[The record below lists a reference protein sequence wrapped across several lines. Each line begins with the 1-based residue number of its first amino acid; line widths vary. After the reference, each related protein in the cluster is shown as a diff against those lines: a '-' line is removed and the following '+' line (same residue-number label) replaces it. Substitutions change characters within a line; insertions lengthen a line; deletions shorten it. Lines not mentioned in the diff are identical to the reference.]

1 MGAEYTFE
9 VHPLKGR
16 IASIWLAVKK
26 LFSALNRRTVPF
38 SANTGFYSIVLL
50 LSFTILSHTLKAQ
63 QPVEASWTLQQS
75 DAGTYSEGI
84 SATAFSS
91 GSGLIAFRHDSEN
104 GAMSCGWNSKSLDT
118 ADYYQYTITPE
129 EGKTLTITDI
139 NMDVN
144 LDRVNMRF
152 AVHYSTDNFRRQ
164 SIAIGNSVYVG
175 MKSSRDLHIST
186 QITVSYPQTLS
197 IRVYGWSAPNPAVNF
212 FNSNVV
218 ISGHFEEEEEKELA
232 EVKEEFVPEVEVKE
246 ELIPE
251 TQTPEEGEIQAGNL
265 EEPLADMGAADQP
278 NQPQIEGQNT
288 GGREGERG
296 GDVFDTPGPYTWT
309 CSPGMTSVTV
319 ECWGGGGRG
328 GVRTS
333 GLNVG
338 SAGGGGGAYSR
349 SVINVTSGESYDVH
363 VGAGSSSTSAG
374 GDSWFNT
381 TSTILAK
388 GGSSVADNSNNSGIG
403 GQGSQGIGTIKYN
416 GGYGARGDDSYG
428 GGGGSSAGSTQVGNF
443 TNTTTVQRP
452 GAIAPFNGGSGGQG
466 ANSSTTGQNGVNPGG
481 GGGGGYRGGSTKDPG
496 SGANGQVIITYCEIY
511 NIQPAG
517 PICSGTSTQI
527 KLSGSESGVNYQLR
541 RNGTP
546 IGPAV
551 PGNGSLITFENQSLA
566 GAYTIIATHA
576 TLGCQSIMNGTL
588 TFTQSPDVALGTIP
602 SVCRGTTSTTLSY
615 SVTEGNPTRYMI
627 DWDNA
632 ANGQGFTDVPI
643 TTTLPA
649 SPISITVPAGAA
661 PGTYNGTIKVRDN
674 NGCEGNTHN
683 ISITIHPNPTIT
695 LGPNPSVCQGATTAN
710 LTYSAT
716 TGNPDRYSI
725 DYNPIAETAG
735 FNDQTNALLSISP
748 INLIVPASAPAGTY
762 QGTLTVRN
770 STTGCISADYPVTIT
785 INPNVVVNAGGAQEV
800 CSTTASV
807 NISGSVSGGATTGTW
822 TSSGTGT
829 FANPNALST
838 TYTFSA
844 GDITAGSVTL
854 TLTSEDPNGPC
865 PAVSDFLVVTIRP
878 VATVNA
884 GPDQHKCE
892 SSPAVTLAGVIGGGA
907 TSVVW
912 SGGSGS
918 FNPNNTTLNATY
930 TPTVAEINSG
940 TVTLTLTTNDPAG
953 PCNAVS
959 DQVVIFFDDAAT
971 VNAGPDKSVCAN
983 APSVTLGGSIG
994 GSADN
999 ATWSGGSGTYNP
1011 NNATLNAVYTP
1022 SATEI
1027 TNGSVTLT
1035 LTTNDPIGLCG
1046 PVSDQMIITINPL
1059 PVANAGTDRSIYRG
1073 QSTTIG
1079 STAVAG
1085 NTYHWTASPADGTL
1099 NPNVAMPVVSPLV
1112 TTTYTLTVT
1121 SAAGCTST
1129 DQVIV
1134 TVTDNISISKSMTI
1148 VPLKPGDPVQY
1159 TIIYENNNGANQ
1171 PALNVEIKD
1180 YLPPTALFTYTSS
1193 NPVPTTNSGGVL
1205 TWNFA
1210 TLPVGTYSIII
1221 NGICG
1226 SIGNPNWP
1234 TYNPA
1239 TYYIMTGGGSET
1251 LSNNASVQNA
1261 STPAPIYI
1269 SAPVDKTV
1277 QQYCGPDL
1285 QPNSVNGY
1293 IKSATPT
1300 YIYYSF
1306 TITNNGNI
1314 SDKFD
1319 LTATGTILTFQVENL
1334 NGQPLSTTPWLAPGE
1349 SLPFLLKVS
1358 ISGGTPPDQTSL
1370 AQLKAKSFVC
1380 GTEVVSNITTYIYGG
1395 NIPGDA
1401 CNLQITKTSS
1411 ANPVTVGNNFTYT
1424 ITVTNSGDPAQETV
1438 IEDALPP
1445 EVNYVSSAWSVT
1457 EIGATVT
1464 LTYLPLTHTLRG
1476 VYKFNPKNQLNNGKL
1491 IRITIVV
1498 TPNCDAVPSIT
1509 NNAKVTSS
1517 TADLNMDNNAVSITT
1532 NVLSN
1537 LPTPT
1542 INPPA
1547 PVICSGSTVTLTA
1560 SGAPAGHGYKWY
1572 DIDGNLVST
1581 INPFTTDA
1589 LTANTTF
1596 YAAIYEIA
1604 NPDCESPQTPI
1615 NISVLT
1621 VDDVTDP
1628 VDAVVCEGETVSFSV
1643 TATGTGTLSYKWQV
1657 DTGSGF
1663 TDVVNNAIYS
1673 GANSQ
1678 TLTITGALLSM
1689 DGYQYRCMVQS
1700 GTCGYSVISNAAT
1713 LTINPK
1719 PSITPENTDQSVC
1732 INTPITNIIYN
1743 VSGTYSSVSVLGL
1756 PTGVTYSQTGNTIT
1770 ISGIPTTAGVFIF
1783 TVTATGICPP
1793 DATATGTITVNPDA
1807 TIQLTSAIGTDN
1819 QSLCTNNPITP
1830 ITYLI
1835 GGSSTGA
1842 YVTGL
1847 PAGVTGQYSGGVF
1860 TITGTPTVTGTYN
1873 YTVYTTG
1880 ECEQT
1885 STSGTITLFAVPAV
1899 TPSDVVGICPGALS
1913 FTLPYTAT
1921 GNPNTYNIIIG
1932 TPAFPGFVPI
1942 INATLTSSPLTI
1954 PLPSVVVEGTYQFF
1968 ITVSSSEGCTSSPM
1982 PFNVTFED
1990 VIIPVAK
1997 CKPYTAFLDENGIAI
2012 ISPDDVNNNST
2023 DNCGIESI
2031 TVSPNTFT
2039 CNNVGNNTVTLT
2051 VTDYYG
2057 NSSTCTAL
2065 VTVVDNIGP
2074 MAHCKNITVD
2084 LDENGIATI
2093 TPEMVNDA
2101 STDNCGISFM
2111 TVNPD
2116 TFDCSN
2122 QGANTVTLTVTDE
2135 NGNSSACTATV
2146 TIRDNVQPVA
2156 LCKDYTITLNPST
2169 GTATLV
2175 PANIDNGSYDNCG
2188 GVTLSLSGQTTY
2200 DCGDFNAGIPI
2211 PVTLIVTDESGNQ
2224 STCTANVMVESTL
2237 EITQMYLDICGARFN
2252 STVIGGSGGYHY
2264 YWDATDP
2271 INNGRKPF
2279 ANCVLFCAGQS
2290 THTSSNPWLY
2300 TWLPDGTYYT
2310 TLTVTDSRGCRVTE
2324 ELTFN
2329 TTGTNKIIEDS
2340 EACEGETVTYTVG
2353 TLEWWNYEFDWT
2365 WEGCTRISG
2374 GGVDDKFITVIW
2386 DQGPGNYQI
2395 SALVDPQIFG
2405 LCLEIDIYNVT
2416 VHPMP
2421 VPIFNSYA
2429 DNICPQSTQTYT
2441 LTQTYTSHIWTVTGG
2456 TITAGGNP
2464 GQNFV
2469 TVHWGNG
2476 PTGTVSVEVTNTFDC
2491 SASSQITINIFDNED
2506 PTIACPAPVTVNAV
2520 YNQCYATGVNLG
2532 TPITNDN
2539 CGIALVTNNA
2549 LIQFPVGTSIVTWTV
2564 TDYAGRTATC
2574 NQSVTVIDNQYPTV
2588 LTQDITVYLGVDG
2601 TVIITETDIDDGS
2614 YDNCGID
2621 DMALS
2626 QYTFDCSNIGEN
2638 EVELTVTD
2646 LGGLQSTGTAT
2657 VTVIDN
2663 IPPTISQ
2670 CPILRTIEGC
2680 SAFDIIDPPYATIL
2694 TNTTYEIFNITN
2706 QGIVTDNCPLNI
2718 TVQYI
2723 DEITSTTPCSI
2734 TVERKWRISD
2744 GVNFDECIQ
2753 TVIINDSQPPQLTG
2767 ILPGGHL
2774 DNTCI
2779 SEVPPAPTVTEISAL
2794 YTDNCKTPTVI
2805 PDETSI
2811 TGTSCSWTATYNYI
2825 VTDGCNETIAS
2836 VIYTGDDTEEP
2847 VITGTIPTTPI
2858 AGCSATDIPTA
2869 LTTVTAL
2876 EALGI
2881 TISDNCTPDANLV
2894 VTSSDA
2900 APSGNCPITIVR
2912 TYTITDACSNASTIT
2927 QTFEIDD
2934 QINPEITCPVAGTQP
2949 VIVNT
2954 GNAYTHNAP
2963 PNWDATATDNCG
2975 VQSLV
2980 AMLSGDTDSGPHTTL
2995 NGVVFNQGTTTVTW
3009 TATDACGN
3017 TSTCTFEVFVEGSAD
3032 ISVVKTVSPV
3042 GAVVPGQTLTYTV
3055 VVTNLG
3061 PAAAPLIELFDNMPP
3076 QVDLISWTLN
3086 GVTQSLPYSGYC
3098 DLTNLALGDSQT
3110 VTFTVKVKCST
3121 INSIAN
3127 TATVALQPPLSDL
3140 NDANNSSTVT
3150 NSIGNFLQVTA
3161 SIIPGDC
3168 QSNGEIDIT
3177 VTGGTPFTPPPSY
3190 TYFWTAIDG
3199 GPVPAGQQTN
3209 EDLSGLP
3216 SGTYH
3221 VVPTDANGCTVEGE
3235 WTVTSEDTEDPTFT
3249 PPTAQSFCVENIFSA
3264 VYDGVPGFNADIL
3277 PDPLFTPPFPSD
3289 WRRPDWYIL
3298 NADNTPSFDLD
3309 IDDILDNCCSEEEL
3323 LEGLTWVIHYDE
3335 DLVPPQ
3341 ADLNGTGQPSTYDA
3355 DNDGIVDEIILWGT
3369 PDNVDLIH
3377 TITYTLTDCNG
3388 NEANSVTVN
3397 ITIKPRPDVDKQP

>member
-50 LSFTILSHTLKAQ
+50 LSFTFLSHSLMAQ
-63 QPVEASWTLQQS
+63 QPVEASWSLQRS
-75 DAGTYSEGI
+75 GEGTYSKGI

-91 GSGLIAFRHDSEN
+91 GSGLIAFRHDDEN

-118 ADYYQYTITPE
+118 ADYYQYSITPE

-139 NMDVN
+139 NMEVN

-164 SIAIGNSVYVG
+164 STAIGNSVYVG

-186 QITVSYPQTLS
+186 QITVSYPQTLA
-197 IRVYGWSAPNPAVNF
+197 IRVYGWSAPTPAVNF

-218 ISGHFEEEEEKELA
+218 ISGHFEEEEEELA
-232 EVKEEFVPEVEVKE
+232 EVKEELVPEDEVELPLME
-246 ELIPE
+246 IGEDDE
-251 TQTPEEGEIQAGNL
+251 TLLEQLAETEIQAGIP
-265 EEPLADMGAADQP
+265 EEPLADMGVSEQP
-278 NQPQIEGQNT
+278 NQIGMEGQDT

-443 TNTTTVQRP
+443 TNTTTIQRP

-1148 VPLKPGDPVQY
+1148 SPVKPGDPVQY
-1159 TIIYENNNGANQ
+1159 TIIYQNNNGANQ

-1180 YLPPTALFTYTSS
+1180 YLPPAALFTYTSS
-1193 NPVPTTNSGGVL
+1193 NPSPTTNSGGVL

-1226 SIGNPNWP
+1226 SIGNSNWP

-1349 SLPFLLKVS
+1349 SLPFLLRVS
-1358 ISGGTPPDQTSL
+1358 ISGGTPPDQTSV

-1380 GTEVVSNITTYIYGG
+1380 GTEDVSNITTYIYGG
-1395 NIPGDA
+1395 NIPGNNCDV
-1401 CNLQITKTSS
+1401 QITKTASV
-1411 ANPVTVGNNFTYT
+1411 NPATVGTDFTYT
-1424 ITVTNSGDPAQETV
+1424 LTVTNSGEPAEQLV
-1438 IEDALPP
+1438 IEDTLAP
-1445 EVNYVSSAWSVT
+1445 EVTYQTTTWTVT
-1457 EIGATVT
+1457 ESGAIID
-1464 LTYLPLTHTLRG
+1464 P
-1476 VYKFNPKNQLNNGKL
+1476 VYISDKHIVRCRYIFSNKNQLVNGKTIT
-1491 IRITIVV
+1491 IRIVV
-1498 TPNCDAVPSIT
+1498 TPMCSAVPSVSNIALVT
-1509 NNAKVTSS
+1509 HNTPEEMTSNN
-1517 TADLNMDNNAVSITT
+1517 TATITT

-1542 INPPA
+1542 ITPPA

-1560 SGAPAGHGYKWY
+1560 SGAPDGHGYKWY
-1572 DIDGNLVST
+1572 DIDGNLVFT
-1581 INPFTTDA
+1581 GNPFTTDA
-1589 LTANTTF
+1589 LTANATY
-1596 YAAIYEIA
+1596 YAAIFETA

-1793 DATATGTITVNPDA
+1793 DATATGTITVNHDA

-2753 TVIINDSQPPQLTG
+2753 TVIVNDSQPPQLTG

-2858 AGCSATDIPTA
+2858 AGCSATDIPIA

-2881 TISDNCTPDANLV
+2881 TISDNCTPDASLV

-2900 APSGNCPITIVR
+2900 TPTGNCPIAIVR

-2934 QINPEITCPVAGTQP
+2934 QINPEITCPVSGTQT
-2949 VIVNT
+2949 VVVNT
-2954 GNAYTHNAP
+2954 GNTYTHNAP
-2963 PNWDATATDNCG
+2963 PNWDANATDNCG
-2975 VQSLV
+2975 IQSLV

-2995 NGVVFNQGTTTVTW
+2995 NGVVFNQGTTTVLW

-3017 TSTCTFEVFVEGSAD
+3017 TSTCSFNVVVEGSAD

-3042 GAVVPGQTLTYTV
+3042 GALTAGQTITYTLV
-3055 VVTNLG
+3055 ITNNG
-3061 PAAAPLIELFDNMPP
+3061 PAIAPEVILLDNMAD
-3076 QVDLISWTLN
+3076 QVIEPTTWTLN
-3086 GVTQSLPYSGYC
+3086 GVTQTGSWPENKTF
-3098 DLTNLALGDSQT
+3098 TNLAVGAPGQQT
-3110 VTFTVKVKCST
+3110 VVITAKVSCDPIDLFS
-3121 INSIAN
+3121 N
-3127 TATVALQPPLSDL
+3127 TATVHLSL
-3140 NDANNSSTVT
+3140 PFIDANLANNTSTVS
-3150 NSIGNFLQVTA
+3150 NSIINPVTITGTATNGDCESNGSIGITA
-3161 SIIPGDC
+3161 S
-3168 QSNGEIDIT
+3168 
-3177 VTGGTPFTPPPSY
+3177 GGTPPYSYAWTGPNSFTSS
-3190 TYFWTAIDG
+3190 A
-3199 GPVPAGQQTN
+3199 
-3209 EDLSGLP
+3209 EDLTGLA
-3216 SGTYH
+3216 SGTYE
-3221 VVPTDANGCTVEGE
+3221 VTVTDANGCQDTETF
-3235 WTVTSEDTEDPTFT
+3235 TVTSEDTEAPTFD
-3249 PPTAQSFCVENIFSA
+3249 PPAAASFCVSNILSA
-3264 VYDGVPGFNADIL
+3264 VYDGVPGFNADII
-3277 PDPLFTPPFPSD
+3277 PDPLFAPPYPST
-3289 WRRPDWYIL
+3289 WRRPDWYVFNNDHI
-3298 NADNTPSFDLD
+3298 PSFDLD
-3309 IDDILDNCCSEEEL
+3309 IDNVIDNCCTEQEL
-3323 LEGLTWVIHYDE
+3323 LENLSWVIHFDE
-3335 DLVPPQ
+3335 SLDPPQ
-3341 ADLNGTGQPSTYDA
+3341 ADLSGTGQPSTLDEN
-3355 DNDGIVDEIILWGT
+3355 NDGIVDEIILWGT
-3369 PDNVDLIH
+3369 PDNVDVFH

-3388 NEANSVTVN
+3388 NVANSVSVN
-3397 ITIKPRPDVDKQP
+3397 ITIKPRPDVIKQP